1 MISRLRGQLLSR
13 TAEGLVE
20 VETAGGVVY
29 EAEVPLTVL
38 QRMPTPGSPVELRT
52 HQAVSAD
59 SVRLYGFLDDN
70 ERGLVRLLM
79 TVKGVG
85 PKLALLTMS
94 AYTAHRL
101 ARALAEKDV
110 QALTQISGVGRKTA
124 ERLALE
130 LWDKVSEYAIKLV
143 GEPAGLGAG
152 RAQEAVAALVALGYS
167 FTDADDLVRRV
178 LEDGGAETSEELIR
192 RALQRR

>member
-1 MISRLRGQLLSR
+1 VISRLRGQLLTR

-38 QRMPTPGSPVELRT
+38 QRMPSPGAAVDLRT
-52 HQAVSAD
+52 HQSVTAD

-70 ERGLVRLLM
+70 ERALFRLLM
-79 TVKGVG
+79 TVDKVG
-85 PKLALLTMS
+85 PKLALQALSSYS
-94 AYTAHRL
+94 AQRL

-110 QALTQISGVGRKTA
+110 PALTQISGVGKKTA

-130 LWDKVSEYAIKLV
+130 LWDKVGHFAIALV
-143 GEPAGLGAG
+143 KDGAEPEAK
-152 RAQEAVAALVALGYS
+152 RAHDAVAALVALGYS
-167 FTDADDLVRRV
+167 FGDADEAVRRV
-178 LEDGGAETSEELIR
+178 IEDGGAETPEELIR

>member
-1 MISRLRGQLLSR
+1 MISRLRGQLLTR

-38 QRMPTPGSPVELRT
+38 QRMPAPGSPVDLRT

-59 SVRLYGFLDDN
+59 SVRLYGFLDDA
-70 ERGLVRLLM
+70 ERALFRLLM
-79 TVKGVG
+79 TVDKVG
-85 PKLALLTMS
+85 PKLALQALS

-110 QALTQISGVGRKTA
+110 QALTQVSGIGRKTA
-124 ERLALE
+124 ERLVLE
-130 LWDKVSEYAIKLV
+130 LWDKVSDYAITLV
-143 GEPAGLGAG
+143 ADDGGPGAA
-152 RAQEAVAALVALGYS
+152 RSQEAVAALVALGIS
-167 FTDADDLVRRV
+167 FADADDAVRRV
-178 LEDGGAETSEELIR
+178 VEAGGAESSEELIR

>member
-1 MISRLRGQLLSR
+1 MISRLRGQLLTR

-20 VETAGGVVY
+20 VETASGVVY
-29 EAEVPLTVL
+29 EVEVPLTVL
-38 QRMPTPGSPVELRT
+38 QRIPTPGAPVELRT
-52 HQAVSAD
+52 HQVVSED

-70 ERGLVRLLM
+70 ERGLFRLLM

-85 PKLALLTMS
+85 PKLALQTLS
-94 AYTAHRL
+94 AYSAHRL

-110 QALTQISGVGRKTA
+110 AALTQISGVGRKTA

-130 LWDKVSEYAIKLV
+130 LWDKVGYFAIALV
-143 GEPAGLGAG
+143 KDGAEPEAK
-152 RAQEAVAALVALGYS
+152 RSHDAVAALVALGYS
-167 FTDADDLVRRV
+167 FADADEAVRRV
-178 LEDGGAETSEELIR
+178 IEDGGADSSEELIR

>member
-1 MISRLRGQLLSR
+1 VISRLRGQLLSR
-13 TAEGLVE
+13 TAEGVVE

-29 EAEVPLTVL
+29 EADVPLTVL
-38 QRMPTPGSPVELRT
+38 QRMPAPGSAVDLRT
-52 HQAVSAD
+52 HQSVTAD

-70 ERGLVRLLM
+70 ERALFRLLL
-79 TVKGVG
+79 TVDKVG
-85 PKLALLTMS
+85 PKLALQALS
-94 AYTAHRL
+94 AYTAQRL

-130 LWDKVSEYAIKLV
+130 LWDKVSEFAIKAV
-143 GEPAGLGAG
+143 GEPVGPGAG

-167 FTDADDLVRRV
+167 FSDADDLVRRV
-178 LEDGGAETSEELIR
+178 LEDGGAENSEELIR

>member
-1 MISRLRGQLLSR
+1 VISRLRGQLLTR
-13 TAEGLVE
+13 AAEGLVE

-52 HQAVSAD
+52 HQVVSED
-59 SVRLYGFLDDN
+59 SVRLYGFLDDT
-70 ERGLVRLLM
+70 ERALFRLLM

-85 PKLALLTMS
+85 PKLALQTLS
-94 AYTAHRL
+94 AYTAQRL

-130 LWDKVSEYAIKLV
+130 LWDKVGNYAVAAV
-143 GEPAGLGAG
+143 GEPGPAAA

-178 LEDGGAETSEELIR
+178 LEDGVAESSEELIR